1 MEEQKK
7 RRDRFLNAIKILVSS
22 VGLLVILLTQ
32 DLGQAFE
39 LLLRMNSLPFL
50 AALLLF
56 LSGVPVR
63 AYRWGS
69 LLWSLGVHVS
79 WGRLV
84 ELWFVG
90 SFFNLFLPT
99 GLGGDAVKMYE
110 VSREDGH
117 TAAAI
122 SSVVVDRFLGV
133 FVLFAMALLALI
145 GGYQLVSPQVRLSVA
160 VVFVVLVTGVALLV
174 QRTWLEAWGRRLGL
188 DRLLGRVTILRELY
202 ESIHLYSPGALA
214 RATAA
219 SLVFN
224 LTLILGNYLLGVAVG
239 IDLSL
244 WYYFLFVP
252 IISVLLMVPSVGGL
266 GIREGAYVFLFGQV
280 TGRNYAVAL
289 AFAYDLTLIVIG
301 LIGATV
307 YLIQG
312 MREAR
317 R

>member
-1 MEEQKK
+1 
-7 RRDRFLNAIKILVSS
+7 
-22 VGLLVILLTQ
+22 
-32 DLGQAFE
+32 
-39 LLLRMNSLPFL
+39 
-50 AALLLF
+50 
-56 LSGVPVR
+56 
-63 AYRWGS
+63 
-69 LLWSLGVHVS
+69 
-79 WGRLV
+79 
-84 ELWFVG
+84 
-90 SFFNLFLPT
+90 
-99 GLGGDAVKMYE
+99 MYE

-160 VVFVVLVTGVALLV
+160 VVFAVLVTGVALLV

-239 IDLSL
+239 IELSL